1 MKKEELDKY
10 LNKYVQL
17 IDFTNRSYKGFLL
30 KIRNFKFEVNKQTY
44 DALINNGYVL
54 DCDDCR
60 WVNFR
65 KSHIKKI
72 SLIKE

>member
-17 IDFTNRSYKGFLL
+17 IDFTNRPYKGFLL

-54 DCDDCR
+54 DCGDH